1 MKIITFFSFLLFITI
16 SIQQTT
22 NNSTLNI
29 TKLRER
35 YKDLTDEEIEQK
47 IKEKEERRARR
58 KLEKEERKK
67 KRKRISFEEA
77 EKIHQKQVDEG
88 HRPPG
93 ISDEEYK
100 KLLEFREIENEKIEQ
115 KKKEIEEDLKK
126 NISLIL
132 KELNLENEEKI
143 NKTDFKKIY
152 NKLVAT
158 EDSIQLNKTMNET
171 EKNQVLKFHQEI
183 TEYFMKDIPDE
194 IEVNNLITYFNTK
207 RLNTLV
213 NDFLYDQENKKNLQK
228 NFEFP
233 QNENSTIVYSDSGS
247 YEFVDLSGNSCPS
260 NQSKKKNFFDFIK
273 KDDDYNKEDL

>member
-1 MKIITFFSFLLFITI
+1 MKKITFFLFFLFISI

-35 YKDLTDEEIEQK
+35 YKDLTDEEIAQK

-67 KRKRISFEEA
+67 KIKRISFEEA
-77 EKIHQKQVDEG
+77 EKIHQKQIDEG

-100 KLLEFREIENEKIEQ
+100 KLLDFREKENEKIEQ

-213 NDFLYDQENKKNLQK
+213 NDFLYDQETKKKLQ
-228 NFEFP
+228 NNTFEFP
-233 QNENSTIVYSDSGS
+233 ENSTIVYSDSGS

-260 NQSKKKNFFDFIK
+260 NQSKKKSFFDFIK
-273 KDDDYNKEDL
+273 KDDDFNKEDL

>member
-100 KLLEFREIENEKIEQ
+100 KLLEIREIENEKIEQ
-115 KKKEIEEDLKK
+115 KKKR
-126 NISLIL
+126 N
-132 KELNLENEEKI
+132 
-143 NKTDFKKIY
+143 
-152 NKLVAT
+152 
-158 EDSIQLNKTMNET
+158 
-171 EKNQVLKFHQEI
+171 
-183 TEYFMKDIPDE
+183 
-194 IEVNNLITYFNTK
+194 
-207 RLNTLV
+207 
-213 NDFLYDQENKKNLQK
+213 
-228 NFEFP
+228 
-233 QNENSTIVYSDSGS
+233 
-247 YEFVDLSGNSCPS
+247 
-260 NQSKKKNFFDFIK
+260 
-273 KDDDYNKEDL
+273 

>member
-1 MKIITFFSFLLFITI
+1 MKIITFFYFLLFITI

-35 YKDLTDEEIEQK
+35 YKDFTDEEIAQK

-77 EKIHQKQVDEG
+77 EKIHQKQIDEG

-100 KLLEFREIENEKIEQ
+100 KLLDFREKENEKIEQ

-132 KELNLENEEKI
+132 KELNLENQEKI

-233 QNENSTIVYSDSGS
+233 QNENSTIVYSDSDS
-247 YEFVDLSGNSCPS
+247 YELVDLSGNSCPS
-260 NQSKKKNFFDFIK
+260 EQSKKKSFFDFIK
-273 KDDDYNKEDL
+273 KDDDFNKEDL